1 VPNPNELTP
10 ENSAL
15 VLIDEQPGIAMLTQ
29 SIDKASLINNVAA
42 LASVAHA
49 LAIPTV
55 LTTIDAHGGLLEN
68 PIFPEVAA
76 VFPDL
81 VPIDRS
87 TTNAWSDPDVRSA
100 VEATGRRRLVMAGIQ
115 TEVCLAQT
123 ALGALRD
130 GFEVFV
136 VSDCSAASTAEA
148 HQDAKTRMSMAG
160 ARPINWIAVTAEWA
174 PDHAVSGAAE
184 LLAVRSTRGGAG
196 AMWSTLNQAQVG
208 TAVPAG

>member
-1 VPNPNELTP
+1 VTIADVTNPNELTP

-15 VLIDEQPGIAMLTQ
+15 VLIDEQPGIALLTQ

-55 LTTIDAHGGLLEN
+55 LTTIDAHGALEN
-68 PIFPEVAA
+68 PIFPEIAS

-81 VPIDRS
+81 TPIDRS
-87 TTNAWSDPDVRSA
+87 TTNAWSDPQVRAA
-100 VEATGRRRLVMAGIQ
+100 VEATGRRKLVMAGIQ

-130 GFEVFV
+130 GFEVFI
-136 VSDCSAASTAEA
+136 VSDCSAGSTVEA
-148 HQDAKTRMSMAG
+148 HEDAKTRMTMAG

-196 AMWSTLNQAQVG
+196 AMWSTLNHVH
-208 TAVPAG
+208 